1 MTIYHSS
8 LLEKIKDKSAKI
20 SVIGC
25 GFVGASIASAFS
37 QQEYEV
43 TGYELNPKRIT
54 KLRDMMSKPEYQL
67 LRFSV
72 TDDPSHIGKS
82 DIIIICVPTPLSKRG
97 VPDMSSIDQS
107 LKTLKAIPSLKGKL
121 IVLESTVPIGV
132 TRGIIAK
139 KLEKEYLDRKEEVE
153 VRLKIGEDVFIGC
166 SPERVDP
173 NNTEYTIHDVPK
185 ITSGITEECKKLTET
200 LYSKITKAVP
210 VSSVECAEAIKLL
223 ENSFRM
229 VGIGL
234 IQELTQFVS
243 KIGLDIFEICRGAE
257 TKPFGYHAFRP
268 SAGIG
273 GHCIGIDSTALAWS
287 ARKHKFTLSLVEKA
301 LAVHNSVPNHVVGLI
316 EKALDTTQLSGIA
329 GSHILILG
337 ASYKPEV
344 ADSRES
350 ACRDI
355 WKLLEEKRATV
366 DYYDPLIPKMWL
378 TKDRQVSSVG
388 FGMEPVKKADCVV
401 ICQPFPFSVETI
413 DKFHCLP
420 NSKFQHY
427 YTELFVEANAIVDC
441 CNTYP
446 KEVKF
451 YHPDEDSKRK
461 VFSL

>member
-1 MTIYHSS
+1 MMTYHSN

-43 TGYELNPKRIT
+43 TGYELNSKRIA
-54 KLRDMMSKPEYQL
+54 KLREMMSNPEYQL
-67 LRFSV
+67 LRFQV
-72 TDDPSHIGKS
+72 NDDPSHIGNA

-97 VPDMSSIDQS
+97 VPDMSYISEA
-107 LKTLKAIPSLKGKL
+107 LKTLKSLPSMKGKL
-121 IVLESTVPIGV
+121 VVLESTVPIGA
-132 TRGIIAK
+132 TREVVAK
-139 KLEKEYLDRKEEVE
+139 KLKKEFIDRHEEVTINLE
-153 VRLKIGEDVFIGC
+153 IGEDVFVGC

-173 NNTEYTIHDVPK
+173 NNNEYTIHDVPK
-185 ITSGITEECKKLTET
+185 IISGITENCKELVDS
-200 LYSKITKAVP
+200 LYTKITKTVP

-273 GHCIGIDSTALAWS
+273 GHCIGIDSTALAFS
-287 ARKHKFTLSLVEKA
+287 ARKHKFTLGLVEKA
-301 LAVHNSVPNHVVGLI
+301 LAVHNSVPNHVVGLV
-316 EKALDTTQLSGIA
+316 EKALDTTQLSGLA

-337 ASYKPEV
+337 ASYKPDV

-355 WKLLEEKRATV
+355 WKLLEDNKATV
-366 DYYDPLIPKMWL
+366 DYYDPLIPSMWL
-378 TKDRQVSSVG
+378 NKDRKVNSVV
-388 FGMEPVKKADCVV
+388 FGAESVRKADCVV
-401 ICQPFPFSVETI
+401 ICQPFPRDSRI
-413 DKFHCLP
+413 
-420 NSKFQHY
+420 
-427 YTELFVEANAIVDC
+427 YTDLFVEANAIVDC
-441 CNTYP
+441 CNVYP
-446 KEVKF
+446 KEVEY
-451 YHPDEDSKRK
+451 YHPDEESERK

>member
-1 MTIYHSS
+1 MKMIYHSS

-43 TGYELNPKRIT
+43 TGYELSSKRIA

-67 LRFSV
+67 LRFEV
-72 TDDPSHIGKS
+72 NDDPSHIRNA
-82 DIIIICVPTPLSKRG
+82 DVVIICVPTPLSKRG
-97 VPDMSSIDQS
+97 VPDMSSIEEV
-107 LKTLKAIPSLKGKL
+107 LKTLKGLPSLKGKL
-121 IVLESTVPIGV
+121 IILESTVPIGV
-132 TRGIIAK
+132 TRGKIAK
-139 KLEKEYLDRKEEVE
+139 KLKKQSLDRKGEVE
-153 VRLKIGEDVFIGC
+153 TPLEVGVDVFVGC

-173 NNTEYTIHDVPK
+173 NNKEYTIHDVPK
-185 ITSGITEECKKLTET
+185 ITSGITENCKKLTET
-200 LYSKITKAVP
+200 LYTKITKAVP

-234 IQELTQFVS
+234 IQELSQYVS
-243 KIGLDIFEICRGAE
+243 EVGLDIWEICQGAE

-273 GHCIGIDSTALAWS
+273 GHCIGIDATALAFG
-287 ARKHKFTLSLVEKA
+287 ARKNGFTLGLVEKA
-301 LAVHNSVPNHVVGLI
+301 LAVHNSVPYHITGLI
-316 EKALDTTQLSGIA
+316 GKSLEITQSKEIA

-337 ASYKPEV
+337 ASYKPDV

-355 WKLLEEKRATV
+355 WKLLEDKKANVE
-366 DYYDPLIPKMWL
+366 YYDPLIPKMWL
-378 TKDRQVSSVG
+378 SKDRQVSSVE
-388 FGMEPVKKADCVV
+388 FGMDAVKKSDCVV
-401 ICQPFPFSVETI
+401 ICQPFPA
-413 DKFHCLP
+413 KQ
-420 NSKFQHY
+420 KFQHF

-446 KEVKF
+446 KKIKF
-451 YHPDEDSKRK
+451 YHPDDESKRK

>member
-1 MTIYHSS
+1 MTYHSS

-43 TGYELNPKRIT
+43 TGYELSSKRIE
-54 KLRDMMSKPEYQL
+54 KLREMMSNPEYQL

-72 TDDPSHIGKS
+72 TDDPSHIGHA
-82 DIIIICVPTPLSKRG
+82 DVVIICVPTPLSKRG
-97 VPDMSSIDQS
+97 VPDMSFIDQS
-107 LKTLKAIPSLKGKL
+107 LDTLKSLPSLKGKL
-121 IVLESTVPIGV
+121 VVLESTVPIGA
-132 TRGIIAK
+132 TRDVVVK
-139 KLEKEYLDRKEEVE
+139 KLKKEYVDRQQEVLVNLE
-153 VRLKIGEDVFIGC
+153 LGEDIFIGC

-185 ITSGITEECKKLTET
+185 IISGITENCKELVET
-200 LYSKITKAVP
+200 LYTKITKTVP

-257 TKPFGYHAFRP
+257 TKPFGYHGFRP

-273 GHCIGIDSTALAWS
+273 GHCVGIDSSALAWS
-287 ARKHKFTLSLVEKA
+287 ARKHKFTLGLVEKA
-301 LAVHNSVPNHVVGLI
+301 LAVHNSVPIHVVGI
-316 EKALDTTQLSGIA
+316 VDRALDTTQLSGIA

-337 ASYKPEV
+337 ASYKPDV

-355 WKLLEEKRATV
+355 WKLLEDKKATV
-366 DYYDPLIPKMWL
+366 DYYDPLIPNMWL
-378 TKDRQVSSVG
+378 TKDRQVSSVD
-388 FGMEPVKKADCVV
+388 FGMEAVKKADCVV
-401 ICQPFPFSVETI
+401 ICQPFPA
-413 DKFHCLP
+413 KQ
-420 NSKFQHY
+420 KFQHF

-446 KEVKF
+446 KKIKF
-451 YHPDEDSKRK
+451 YHPYDNSKRK

>member
-1 MTIYHSS
+1 MTYHSD

-25 GFVGASIASAFS
+25 GFVGSSIASAFS

-43 TGYELNPKRIT
+43 TGYELSSKRIT
-54 KLRDMMSKPEYQL
+54 KLREMMSNPEYQL

-72 TDDPSHIGKS
+72 TDDPSHIGHA
-82 DIIIICVPTPLSKRG
+82 DVVIICVPTPLSKRG
-97 VPDMSSIDQS
+97 IPDMSSIDQS
-107 LKTLKAIPSLKGKL
+107 LKTLKALPSMKGKL
-121 IVLESTVPIGV
+121 VVLESTVPIGA
-132 TRGIIAK
+132 TREFVAK
-139 KLEKEYLDRKEEVE
+139 KLKKEFIDRQQEVSINLE
-153 VRLKIGEDVFIGC
+153 IGEDVFVGC

-173 NNTEYTIHDVPK
+173 NNKEYTIHDVPK
-185 ITSGITEECKKLTET
+185 IISGITENCKELADT
-200 LYSKITKAVP
+200 LYTKITKTVP

-273 GHCIGIDSTALAWS
+273 GHCIGIDSTALVYS
-287 ARKHKFTLSLVEKA
+287 ARKNKVTLGLVEKA
-301 LAVHNSVPNHVVGLI
+301 LAVHNSVPNHVVGI
-316 EKALDTTQLSGIA
+316 VARALDTTQLSGIA

-355 WKLLEEKRATV
+355 WKLLEEKKATV
-366 DYYDPLIPKMWL
+366 DYYDPLIPNMWL
-378 TKDRQVSSVG
+378 TKDRQVSSVE
-388 FGMEPVKKADCVV
+388 FGMEAVKKADCVV
-401 ICQPFPFSVETI
+401 ICQPFPVGERQ
-413 DKFHCLP
+413 FH
-420 NSKFQHY
+420 HY
-427 YTELFVEANAIVDC
+427 YTELFIESNAIVDC
-441 CNTYP
+441 CNLYP
-446 KEVKF
+446 KEVSF
-451 YHPDEDSKRK
+451 YFPDDESKRK

>member
-43 TGYELNPKRIT
+43 EGYELSSKRIT

-72 TDDPSHIGKS
+72 TDDPSHVGKA

-107 LKTLKAIPSLKGKL
+107 LKTLKSLPSLKGKL

-132 TRGIIAK
+132 TREIIADK
-139 KLEKEYLDRKEEVE
+139 VSTGLMQEELEPPLE
-153 VRLKIGEDVFIGC
+153 IGKDIFIGC

-173 NNTEYTIHDVPK
+173 NNNEYTIHDVPK
-185 ITSGITEECKKLTET
+185 ITSGITEECKRLTET

-243 KIGLDIFEICRGAE
+243 SIGLDIFEICRGAE

-287 ARKHKFTLSLVEKA
+287 ARKHKFTLGLVEKA

-378 TKDRQVSSVG
+378 TKDRQVSSVE
-388 FGMEPVKKADCVV
+388 FGMEAVNKADCVV
-401 ICQPFPFSVETI
+401 ICQPFPVEEETI
-413 DKFHCLP
+413 EKFHCMP
-420 NSKFQHY
+420 NSRFQHY

-451 YHPDEDSKRK
+451 YHPDDDSKRK